1 VVNIAQTTTKT
12 GKNIMKLPKQTQPVM
27 RTIGTDKISS
37 AGVEA
42 SVIYNI
48 DTDARTTR
56 NCNIACAYCSQ
67 CGG

>member
-1 VVNIAQTTTKT
+1 VVDITQTTTKT
-12 GKNIMKLPKQTQPVM
+12 GANIMKLPKQTQPVM

-42 SVIYNI
+42 S
-48 DTDARTTR
+48 DKPSTR
-56 NCNIACAYCSQ
+56 DCNVACAVCAQ

>member
-1 VVNIAQTTTKT
+1 
-12 GKNIMKLPKQTQPVM
+12 MKLPKQTQPVM

-42 SVIYNI
+42 S
-48 DTDARTTR
+48 DKPSTR
-56 NCNIACAYCSQ
+56 DCNVACAVCAQ